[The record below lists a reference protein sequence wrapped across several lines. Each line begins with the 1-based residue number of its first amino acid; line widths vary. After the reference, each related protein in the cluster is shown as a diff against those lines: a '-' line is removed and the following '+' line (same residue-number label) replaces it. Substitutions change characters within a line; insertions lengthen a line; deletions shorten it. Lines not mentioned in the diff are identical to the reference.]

1 VRGLPAYRWRAV
13 HLVAAWA
20 FAVSQPI
27 YSLLEGNP
35 EFLVVRGA
43 TRAEVVFFALL
54 LTFVPPLVATGCAW
68 LVSRVWRFGGDVVYL
83 VLLAVFLVP
92 LAMLVQKELG
102 IDSSLVLLVA
112 PIVAFGLVWAYAR
125 WRPVQQLLSFASPLL
140 VAGLVLFVARA
151 PIVTEDVAGA
161 HVRVERETPIVLV
174 VLDELPVTSL
184 MTPPGAIDATRYPNF
199 ARLARSATWYP
210 RATTVHESTTA
221 AVPAIVTGRLPRD
234 GELPSLESHADN
246 LFTLLGESYR
256 FRVKEAVTYLCPKR
270 YCPRARESLSDR
282 LPGLFSDVRIA
293 YLHRVLPRLLAKEL
307 PQIDDR
313 WGGFTKERILAAEQS
328 SEAIEA
334 FHGQWDSQP
343 REYAAFVNGIS
354 RTEPDATLHFA
365 HLILP
370 HSPWHFFPSGTDYGL
385 SQIPV
390 GLVPGAFWSD
400 EPWLVRQAYQRH
412 LLQVGYTDALLGQ
425 LLRRLTR
432 TGVYDRAL
440 VVVVAD
446 HGMSFVAGERSRLV
460 NQSNVAAIAPVPLFV
475 KYPNQKVGR
484 VDSRA
489 ARTIDILPTIA
500 DVLGTRLPWSVDGH
514 SLLGSAPAATGVSV
528 AKTDGPAVRASFAS
542 IERGKARILRGNGAF
557 GPDWNSL
564 LTTGLNPRLLG
575 MRVGT
580 TAKSVSSS
588 GVEVRI
594 DNARLFADVDTSSN
608 FLPARVTGTVEG
620 DGVVGR
626 DVAVALNGRIAAPAR
641 VFRIE
646 GTQRFSALVPERFF
660 RDGHNEVELVS
671 IAGAPNAPLFTRLGR
686 DVRTSSG

>member
-1 VRGLPAYRWRAV
+1 MRALPAYRWRTA

-43 TRAEVVFFALL
+43 TRAEVVVFALL
-54 LTFVPPLVATGCAW
+54 LTFVAPLLATSCAW
-68 LVSRVWRFGGDVVYL
+68 LVSQAWRIGGDLVYL
-83 VLLAVFLVP
+83 FFLAAFLVP
-92 LAMLVQKELG
+92 LVMLVQKELA
-102 IDSSLVLLVA
+102 IDSSLVVFVA
-112 PIVAFGLVWAYAR
+112 PIVAIGAVWAYAR
-125 WRPVQQLLSFASPLL
+125 WRPVQLLLSFSSPLL
-140 VAGLVLFVARA
+140 VVGLLLFVARV

-161 HVRVERETPIVLV
+161 QVRVERETPVVLL

-184 MTPPGAIDATRYPNF
+184 MTPSGAIDAARYPNF
-199 ARLARSATWYP
+199 ARFARSATWYS

-221 AVPAIVTGRLPRD
+221 AVPAIVTGKLARK
-234 GELPSLESHADN
+234 GELPSLAFHDDN

-256 FRVKEAVTYLCPKR
+256 FRVQEAVTYLCPKR
-270 YCPRARESLSDR
+270 YCPRARESFGSRLS
-282 LPGLFSDVRIA
+282 GLFSDVRVA
-293 YLHRVLPRLLAKEL
+293 FLHRVLPSLLAKEL

-313 WGGFTKERILAAEQS
+313 WGGFAKERILAAEQS

-334 FHGQWDSQP
+334 FHGQWASQP
-343 REYAAFVNGIS
+343 QEYAAFVRGITRAEQRAS
-354 RTEPDATLHFA
+354 LHFA

-370 HSPWHFFPSGTDYGL
+370 HSPWHFFPSGRDYGL

-400 EPWLVRQAYQRH
+400 RPWLVRQAYQRH

-425 LLRRLTR
+425 LLRRLKR
-432 TGVYDRAL
+432 TGVYDRAV

-460 NQSNVAAIAPVPLFV
+460 NHSNIAAIAPVPLFV

-489 ARTIDILPTIA
+489 ARTVDVLPTIA
-500 DVLGTRLPWSVDGH
+500 DVLGARLPWRVDGH
-514 SLLGSAPAATGVSV
+514 SLRASGPAPTEVTV

-542 IERGKARILRGNGAF
+542 IERGKAAILRRNAVF
-557 GPDWNSL
+557 GPDWDSL
-564 LTTGLNPRLLG
+564 LSAGLNPKLLG

-580 TAKSVSSS
+580 TATTVASS
-588 GVEVRI
+588 GVDVRI
-594 DNARLFADVDTSSN
+594 DNEEVFADVDTSSN
-608 FLPARVTGTVEG
+608 FLPARVTGTVVG

-626 DVAVALNGRIAAPAR
+626 HVALALNGSIAAPTR

-646 GTQRFSALVPERFF
+646 GQQRFSALVPERFF
-660 RDGHNEVELVS
+660 RDGYNKVELVS
-671 IAGAPNAPLFTRLGR
+671 IAGTRDAPLLTRIGR
-686 DVRTSSG
+686 GAENRSS